1 MIWTIYIDEAD
12 SHGAPVMAMGGF
24 LSPANKWDEF
34 NNRWSGTLLYSYN
47 LTHLHTIDL
56 IHKKKEF
63 HGWDNSRH
71 NDFVLGARELM
82 NTHLHAGFVG
92 VLRRDDY
99 HNHYRSL
106 AKPRKPPEDT
116 MYGVLLRACVS
127 FSLAI
132 VALQLNERVPGEV
145 VNFVL
150 EKGGTKPNYARELFQ
165 RFKTNPLADPL
176 LRGMLG
182 NLDFADKK
190 ECPGCQAADLM
201 LGGAIRQERTEH
213 GIKASLIEQSSFAD
227 ITQPVDA
234 EDVATFRIPVTRTIL
249 ESLRENMFVEADIR
263 REWWRNHPTPRLAT

>member
-1 MIWTIYIDEAD
+1 MIWTTYIDEAD

-24 LSPANKWDEF
+24 LSPANKWNDF
-34 NNRWSGTLLYSYN
+34 NNRWGGTLLYSHN

-63 HGWDNSRH
+63 RGWDNSRH

-82 NTHLHAGFVG
+82 NTHLNAGFVG

-99 HNHYRSL
+99 HNHYKSL
-106 AKPRKPPEDT
+106 PKPRKPPEDT

-127 FSLAI
+127 FSLAV
-132 VALQLNERVPGEV
+132 VALQLNERVQDEV

-150 EKGGTKPNYARELFQ
+150 EKGGTKPNYARELFE
-165 RFKTNPLADPL
+165 RFKTDPLADPL

-213 GIKASLIEQSSFAD
+213 GMKPSLIEQSSFAD
-227 ITQPVDA
+227 VTQPVDA
-234 EDVATFRIPVTRTIL
+234 EDVATFRIPVTRNVL

-263 REWWRNHPTPRLAT
+263 REWWRNRAASRLAT